1 MSMRKITLYPIN
13 IIIIMCQ
20 NKINLEN
27 LIILILFTI
36 AAKNIK
42 YFILGKFYKMCLIM
56 KKIIKFN

>member
-1 MSMRKITLYPIN
+1 
-13 IIIIMCQ
+13 MCQ

-56 KKIIKFN
+56 KKIIKFNWETLIKT